1 MVPVC
6 LMHYNEYYTFDLWL
20 DDRPSEDDIG
30 QAQRGGGQLEAD
42 GREDGRTGLEVLP
55 SSLP

>member
-1 MVPVC
+1 
-6 LMHYNEYYTFDLWL
+6 MHYNEYYTFDLWL